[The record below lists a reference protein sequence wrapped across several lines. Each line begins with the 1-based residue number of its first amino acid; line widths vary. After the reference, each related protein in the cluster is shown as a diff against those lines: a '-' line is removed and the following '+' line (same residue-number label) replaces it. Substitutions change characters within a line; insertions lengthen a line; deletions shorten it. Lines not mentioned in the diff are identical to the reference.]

1 MKTFKR
7 FSVGLIILCLGAR
20 LLAQESNTESPPQPP
35 SVQQQKQPPQR
46 VRISQGVAER
56 NILKKV
62 QPKYPSEARKQH
74 VQGSVLIQVLISK
87 TGEVTN
93 PKVISGDE
101 LLAPSAV
108 EAVTQWKYKPYTL
121 NGQPIEVETQI
132 IINFQLH

>member
-1 MKTFKR
+1 
-7 FSVGLIILCLGAR
+7 VLGCAATR
-20 LLAQESNTESPPQPP
+20 AGIEYTESSPPQPP
-35 SVQQQKQPPQR
+35 VQQQRQQPRR

-56 NILKKV
+56 NIVKKV
-62 QPKYPSEARKQH
+62 QPKYPSEAREKH
-74 VQGSVLIQVLISK
+74 VQGSVLIQVVISK
-87 TGEVTN
+87 TGDVTN
-93 PKVISGDE
+93 TRVISGDE

>member
-1 MKTFKR
+1 M
-7 FSVGLIILCLGAR
+7 LGNR
-20 LLAQESNTESPPQPP
+20 LDLAQESNTESPQQPP
-35 SVQQQKQPPQR
+35 SVQQQKQPLQR